1 MSSTD
6 TGDYSF
12 RLESPAYAVNWRDEE
27 EGMGCAILTTK
38 RHRRRYMQV
47 MVDWQ
52 LDDDALH
59 VQWFM
64 FNGKRAPDRHMHS
77 QGC

>member
-1 MSSTD
+1 
-6 TGDYSF
+6 
-12 RLESPAYAVNWRDEE
+12 
-27 EGMGCAILTTK
+27 MGCAILTTK